1 MFAVHET
8 IGLRRCL
15 IAAVSDIELLA
26 ALEIFFLINLSL
38 FVEFSYVESSVAQ
51 F

>member
-8 IGLRRCL
+8 IGLIRYS
-15 IAAVSDIELLA
+15 IVAVSDIELLA
-26 ALEIFFLINLSL
+26 ALEIFLLINLSL